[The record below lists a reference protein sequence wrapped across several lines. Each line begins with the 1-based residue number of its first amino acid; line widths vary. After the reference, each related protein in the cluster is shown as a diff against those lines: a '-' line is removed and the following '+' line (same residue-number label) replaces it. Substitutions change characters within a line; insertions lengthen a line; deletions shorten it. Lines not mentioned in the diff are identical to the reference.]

1 MVTDHQISEFS
12 TPILDWHTLCNEVRN
27 LYKNN
32 KDLLETV
39 TDGEIKLDE
48 TAMEIFQA
56 LIYDYALA
64 KNKNS
69 GFKLSYKLAE
79 A

>member
-1 MVTDHQISEFS
+1 MVTDQQISEFS

-27 LYKNN
+27 IYRNN
-32 KDLLETV
+32 KGLLETIQ
-39 TDGEIKLDE
+39 DGEINLDE

-56 LIYDYALA
+56 LIYDYALQ
-64 KNKNS
+64 KS
-69 GFKLSYKLAE
+69 GPQNFKLSYKLAE

>member
-1 MVTDHQISEFS
+1 MVTDQQISEFS

-27 LYKNN
+27 IYRNN
-32 KDLLETV
+32 KGLLETIQ
-39 TDGEIKLDE
+39 DGQINLDE

-56 LIYDYALA
+56 LIYDYALQ
-64 KNKNS
+64 KS
-69 GFKLSYKLAE
+69 GTQNFKLSYKLAE

>member
-1 MVTDHQISEFS
+1 MVTDQQISEFS

-32 KDLLETV
+32 KGLLETV
-39 TDGEIKLDE
+39 TDGEINLDD

-64 KNKNS
+64 KNGS
-69 GFKLSYKLAE
+69 AGFKLSYKLAE

>member
-1 MVTDHQISEFS
+1 MIEDSS
-12 TPILDWHTLCNEVRN
+12 PILDWDTLCREVRW

-32 KDLLETV
+32 KAVLETV
-39 TDGEIKLDE
+39 SDGELNLDE
-48 TAMEIFQA
+48 TALEIFQA
-56 LIYDYALA
+56 LIYDYALS
-64 KNKNS
+64 KSDNP